1 MPLTQVPSLLA
12 ATLLFIAVLAHPE
25 PQHPKCRFSP
35 LYTQSSILKNPD
47 PFISS
52 FLYWEGKFHANNI
65 SYNTLNGMTYDGTL
79 IDPTTGIATIK
90 HPFSAASKESLQIM
104 LYTHVLAGSS
114 DAARFLSPHDE
125 KKAPEVAFN
134 IVSLKLETY
143 LGFNETFPGFGG
155 FIPWF
160 LADEKEIQPTA
171 DWVNRV
177 PALDNGYGLH

>member
-1 MPLTQVPSLLA
+1 
-12 ATLLFIAVLAHPE
+12 
-25 PQHPKCRFSP
+25 
-35 LYTQSSILKNPD
+35 
-47 PFISS
+47 
-52 FLYWEGKFHANNI
+52 
-65 SYNTLNGMTYDGTL
+65 
-79 IDPTTGIATIK
+79 
-90 HPFSAASKESLQIM
+90 M